1 MSSTNAKFFVIGA
14 LISSSVLL
22 VGLGLVAQSQL
33 KLNNV
38 TFLSQLLLVTIALST
53 AIFEEIV
60 FRYYLIKYLK
70 RITKHIFSPILIS
83 SVIFAFLHLGNSNV
97 GSFAIFSHFI
107 GGIIYAS
114 AYILSNRLSLAIGL
128 HFGWNYMQMALSL
141 PMSGKLKEGWFT
153 IHLPLDDQLY
163 GGLYGIEGGWISIVF
178 RTMIFTICLLVFYK
192 ICSRELA

>member
-33 KLNNV
+33 KLNDV
-38 TFLSQLLLVTIALST
+38 TLLSQLLLITIALST

-70 RITKHIFSPILIS
+70 RITRFVLAHILIS

-97 GSFAIFSHFI
+97 SSFAIFSHFI

-114 AYILSNRLSLAIGL
+114 AYIFSKRLSLAIGL

-153 IHLPLDDQLY
+153 THLPLDDQLY

-178 RTMIFTICLLVFYK
+178 RAMIFTICLLVFYK
-192 ICSRELA
+192 TCSRELA